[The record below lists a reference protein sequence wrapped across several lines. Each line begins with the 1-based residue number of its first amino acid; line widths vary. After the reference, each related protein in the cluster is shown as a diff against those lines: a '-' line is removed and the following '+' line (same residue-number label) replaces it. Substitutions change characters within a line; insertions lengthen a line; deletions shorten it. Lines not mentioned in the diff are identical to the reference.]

1 MPYGNKPGSWG
12 DDGTEMDALL
22 GKAVTSKYVRFKIV
36 DALDADEFLEFR
48 IQQDAITLDIDL
60 IITEFVNSGD
70 EESAASIWDAAVDSL
85 RFTIGA

>member
-1 MPYGNKPGSWG
+1 M
-12 DDGTEMDALL
+12 
-22 GKAVTSKYVRFKIV
+22 
-36 DALDADEFLEFR
+36 
-48 IQQDAITLDIDL
+48 DIDL

>member
-1 MPYGNKPGSWG
+1 M
-12 DDGTEMDALL
+12 
-22 GKAVTSKYVRFKIV
+22 
-36 DALDADEFLEFR
+36 LDAADSDEFLEFR

>member
-1 MPYGNKPGSWG
+1 
-12 DDGTEMDALL
+12 MDALL
-22 GKAVTSKYVRFKIV
+22 VKAVQSKYVRFKIV
-36 DALDADEFLEFR
+36 DAVDSDEFLEFR

>member
-1 MPYGNKPGSWG
+1 M
-12 DDGTEMDALL
+12 
-22 GKAVTSKYVRFKIV
+22 KAVTSKYVRFKIV

>member
-1 MPYGNKPGSWG
+1 
-12 DDGTEMDALL
+12 
-22 GKAVTSKYVRFKIV
+22 VRFKI
-36 DALDADEFLEFR
+36 LDAADSDEFLEFR

>member
-1 MPYGNKPGSWG
+1 V
-12 DDGTEMDALL
+12 
-22 GKAVTSKYVRFKIV
+22 KAVQSKYVRFKIADAV
-36 DALDADEFLEFR
+36 DSDEFLEFR
-48 IQQDAITLDIDL
+48 IQQDAITGDIDL